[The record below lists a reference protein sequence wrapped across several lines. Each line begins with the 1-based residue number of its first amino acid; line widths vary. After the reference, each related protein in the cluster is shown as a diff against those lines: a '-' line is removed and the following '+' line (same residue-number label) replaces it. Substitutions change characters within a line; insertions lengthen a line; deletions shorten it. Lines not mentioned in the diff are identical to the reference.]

1 MNSLLEVKMLLK
13 EARIFILRSSC
24 PRMFEQLHNERKKK
38 ICLLNKN

>member
-1 MNSLLEVKMLLK
+1 MLLK

-38 ICLLNKN
+38 DLSFEQKLIQR